1 MYVGYVLINCDLG
14 AEEYVADEIR
24 KISQVA
30 EVQLTFGAYDIV
42 AKVLTSDQDEFDG
55 AIAEKMR
62 SLSRVVST
70 MTLSVTNSGESL

>member
-1 MYVGYVLINCDLG
+1 MYIGYVLINCDLG
-14 AEEYVADEIR
+14 AEEYVADEVR
-24 KISQVA
+24 KISQVV

-42 AKVLTSDQDEFDG
+42 AKVRTSDQDEFDG

-70 MTLSVTNSGESL
+70 MTLSVTNSDESL